1 MRTTGGTRG
10 HVPFEG
16 KEGPMPEQ
24 TPGSLPREL
33 PDNPNLEWLRKQAK
47 ARLGELRRVD
57 PGARLAEAQFEIAKR
72 YGFSSWRALKQH
84 LDSLTLEGQIIESAR
99 KGDVETLA
107 TLLDAHP
114 EKLHLKVP
122 PYEASL
128 LFPAT
133 QSGDVDAV
141 ELLLKRGLD
150 VNYREKGDNTYA
162 MHWAAA
168 QGNLEIVRKLAD
180 AGGDVIGEGDDHAGG
195 VIGWASCW
203 EGCNDPSHRAVV
215 DFLVS
220 RGARHHI
227 FSAVAMD
234 LADEVRRIVAADPS
248 ALNQRQSRNENNRT
262 PLHFAVAMNRAAMV
276 ELLLNLGADPLAV
289 DGSGMPVAV
298 YAGDATID
306 LPVMRRIH
314 ALTLGEMDSA
324 ARGRRPLNASGLD
337 LVAAAAI
344 RDWDTASALASAN
357 RKLIDISGALH
368 LLSKRGDATAV
379 KWLLEHGANPDALW
393 AHWDADVTPL
403 HLAAAQGHAEVVRL
417 LLDAGADPRI
427 RDTKHD
433 GDAFG
438 WAEFFKNP
446 EIVQLLKDETAS
458 A

>member
-1 MRTTGGTRG
+1 
-10 HVPFEG
+10 
-16 KEGPMPEQ
+16 MPGQ
-24 TPGSLPREL
+24 TPESASLKL
-33 PDNPNLEWLRKQAK
+33 PDNPNMEWLRKQAK
-47 ARLGELRRVD
+47 TRLAELRQVN
-57 PGARLAEAQFEIAKR
+57 PSAKLAEAQFEIAKR
-72 YGFSSWRALKQH
+72 YGFSSWRALKEH

-99 KGDVETLA
+99 KGHVERLA
-107 TLLDAHP
+107 RLLDEHP

-128 LFPAT
+128 LFPAA
-133 QSGDVDAV
+133 QSGNVDAV
-141 ELLLKRGLD
+141 DLLLKRGLD

-162 MHWAAA
+162 MHWVAA
-168 QGNLEIVRKLAD
+168 QGNLEMVRKLAD
-180 AGGDVIGEGDDHAGG
+180 ADGDVIGEGDDHAGG

-203 EGCNDPSHRAVV
+203 EGCSDDAHRAVV
-215 DFLVS
+215 DFLIS

-234 LADEVRRIVAADPS
+234 LADDVRRIVTADPS

-262 PLHFAVAMNRAAMV
+262 PLHFAVAMNRPHMV
-276 ELLLNLGADPLAV
+276 KLLLNLGADPLAV

-298 YAGDATID
+298 YATDLEID
-306 LPVMRRIH
+306 LPVMKRIH
-314 ALTLGEMDSA
+314 EMTLAEMASA
-324 ARGRRPLNASGLD
+324 SRGRRPLNVGLLD
-337 LVAAAAI
+337 LVGAVAL
-344 RDWDTASALASAN
+344 RDWNTASHLAIAN
-357 RKLIDISGALH
+357 RPLIDKGGALH

-379 KWLLEHGANPDALW
+379 KWLLEHGANPNTLW
-393 AHWDADVTPL
+393 AHWDAEVTPL

-438 WAEFFKNP
+438 WAEFFKKP
-446 EIVQLLKDETAS
+446 EIVQLLRGRTAG